1 MSRSRKDEGHV
12 GRIGLWPVGW
22 IMCEESSLRV
32 ILRTTGSRQAGRCL
46 SYAEV
51 LYGFADV

>member
-32 ILRTTGSRQAGRCL
+32 ILRTTGSRQATGL